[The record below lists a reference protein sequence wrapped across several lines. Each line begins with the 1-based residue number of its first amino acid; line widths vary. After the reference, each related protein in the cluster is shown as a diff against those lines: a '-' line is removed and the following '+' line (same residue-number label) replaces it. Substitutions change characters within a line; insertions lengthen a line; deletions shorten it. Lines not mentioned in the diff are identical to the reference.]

1 MAAEKGSRIANQR
14 NLEVGRAASDNQ
26 APLGTMLSGERTF
39 HSSQRHT
46 NQAPRHLK
54 KRRCQGHNDFLK
66 CQAAR
71 QNNSGMIQSVKKRF
85 VEAEWMKLS
94 DAEIKYSISR
104 PELFRGI
111 VRNDLDGAHLLK
123 PGKKKGVWLVS
134 TASVENY
141 IRSFMPG
148 GSRHIKAPPTRPV
161 AVTK

>member
-1 MAAEKGSRIANQR
+1 
-14 NLEVGRAASDNQ
+14 
-26 APLGTMLSGERTF
+26 
-39 HSSQRHT
+39 
-46 NQAPRHLK
+46 
-54 KRRCQGHNDFLK
+54 
-66 CQAAR
+66 
-71 QNNSGMIQSVKKRF
+71 MIQSVKKRF